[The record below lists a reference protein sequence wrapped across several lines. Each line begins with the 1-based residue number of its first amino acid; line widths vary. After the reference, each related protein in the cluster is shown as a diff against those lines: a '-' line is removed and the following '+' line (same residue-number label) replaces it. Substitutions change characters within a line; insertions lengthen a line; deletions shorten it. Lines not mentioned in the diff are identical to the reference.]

1 MQWDACEGRSCIK
14 ESDMERY
21 AELRNQY
28 SRFFYRGFEVEKTPT
43 ELKITYHFEI

>member
-1 MQWDACEGRSCIK
+1 MQWAACEGRSCIK

-28 SRFFYRGFEVEKTPT
+28 SRFFYRGFEVEKTPL
-43 ELKITYHFEI
+43 ELKIPIILR